1 LFFLAG
7 ICAVTVALFVKL
19 FVTILPMDVV
29 KPSDDGALTYSAAN
43 AGGAGEKGGDD
54 NDNNSSTT
62 LQVRVIHIVVVF
74 RLCRGV

>member
-19 FVTILPMDVV
+19 FATILPMDVV

-43 AGGAGEKGGDD
+43 AGGGGAGEKGGDD

-62 LQVRVIHIVVVF
+62 LQVRVIHIIVVF
-74 RLCRGV
+74 SFM